1 MQQLAKRWKAGN
13 RKIAFVPTMGSL
25 HAGHRSLIERAR
37 RAVGKKGKV
46 VVSIYVNPTQFGAN
60 EDLANY
66 PRDLKRDQR
75 FCQEAGADAVF
86 APSDH
91 EMYPARDRGLYSTYV
106 IEEKLS
112 QDMEGCSR
120 PGHFRGV
127 TTIVAKLFN
136 LVLPDVAIFGAKDF
150 QQAAVI
156 QRMALD
162 LNFPVRIVVAPT
174 CRERDGLAMSSRN
187 KYLSAEER
195 GQAVVLWLAI
205 QRAQQVVLRSRT
217 ALPAT
222 RLKEQLKLLIEAQPA
237 ARIDYVEFFDPL
249 TLEPVTN
256 LKPGTH
262 MALAVF
268 IGQTRLIDN
277 TRLG

>member
-1 MQQLAKRWKAGN
+1 M
-13 RKIAFVPTMGSL
+13 
-25 HAGHRSLIERAR
+25 
-37 RAVGKKGKV
+37 
-46 VVSIYVNPTQFGAN
+46 
-60 EDLANY
+60 
-66 PRDLKRDQR
+66 
-75 FCQEAGADAVF
+75 
-86 APSDH
+86 
-91 EMYPARDRGLYSTYV
+91 

-112 QDMEGCSR
+112 RDMEGRSR

-136 LVLPDVAIFGAKDF
+136 VVLPDVAIFGAKDF

-174 CRERDGLAMSSRN
+174 CREGDGLAMSSRN

-195 GQAVVLWLAI
+195 GQAGVLWLAI
-205 QRAQQVVLRSRT
+205 QRAQQVVLRSPT
-217 ALPAT
+217 PLPAT
-222 RLKEQLKLLIEAQPA
+222 QLKRQLKRLIEAQPA

-249 TLEPVTN
+249 TLEPVTS
-256 LKPGTH
+256 P
-262 MALAVF
+262 ALRHALAPAVF

-277 TRLG
+277 ASRLSV